1 MEHHSNNPT
10 DQRQNPPMDA
20 AADTKSDD
28 AQVEF
33 FEHEK
38 AEAVSVQEE
47 ITMSKEEL
55 RQLQ

>member
-1 MEHHSNNPT
+1 
-10 DQRQNPPMDA
+10 MDA